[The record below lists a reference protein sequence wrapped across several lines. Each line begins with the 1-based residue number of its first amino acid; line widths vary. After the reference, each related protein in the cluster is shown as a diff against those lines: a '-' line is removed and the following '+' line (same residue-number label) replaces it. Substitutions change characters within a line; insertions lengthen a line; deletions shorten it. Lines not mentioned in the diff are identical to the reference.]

1 MIEIRKLKE
10 TDIPQALR
18 LIDHSL
24 GEGYYN
30 TEQLQSYIA
39 NEKFS
44 YVALEHDTII
54 GVILNDI
61 LSLQVFSESLSVKTS
76 TLSRTTHPHTK
87 IGLLNVLVVKE
98 SFQRKGIGKML
109 LEVSL
114 QEMKERHVHHMFAE
128 AWKTTSGVVNI
139 KKLLV
144 SLGFTEI
151 IEIQDFW
158 KEDSIKE
165 GFSCSFCGFPCICS
179 AVIFRKELT

>member
-10 TDIPQALR
+10 SDIPYVLA
-18 LIDHSL
+18 LIDYSL
-24 GEGYYN
+24 GEGYYSKA
-30 TEQLQSYIA
+30 QVQSYIED
-39 NEKFS
+39 EKFS

-61 LSLQVFSESLSVKTS
+61 LYLEVFSESLSVES
-76 TLSRTTHPHTK
+76 SILSKAAHPHTK

-98 SFQRKGIGKML
+98 SFQRKGIGNML

-114 QEMKERHVHHMFAE
+114 QEMKERHIHHMFAE
-128 AWKTTSGVVNI
+128 AWKTTSGVINI

-144 SLGFTEI
+144 SLGFEEI

-158 KEDSIKE
+158 KEDSMKE

-179 AVIFRKELT
+179 AVIFCKELT

>member
-10 TDIPQALR
+10 ADIPQALA
-18 LIDHSL
+18 LIDYSL
-24 GEGYYN
+24 GEGYYSK
-30 TEQLQSYIA
+30 TQLQSYIEY
-39 NEKFS
+39 EKFS

-61 LSLQVFSESLSVKTS
+61 LSLQVFSESLSVETS
-76 TLSRTTHPHTK
+76 TLSTTAHPHTK

-98 SFQRKGIGKML
+98 SFQRKGIGNML

-128 AWKTTSGVVNI
+128 AWKTTSGAINI
-139 KKLLV
+139 EKLLV
-144 SLGFTEI
+144 SLGFKEM

-179 AVIFRKELT
+179 AVIFHKELT